1 LTISNYAGGLVALF
15 TYTILLSTLAVL
27 VPYLFTILYELK
39 LTWLRRGGLGKWLT
53 LLSGLL
59 ALAYTLWA
67 ISGIG
72 QEALLGGVGLMLLG
86 VPVYWWMQ
94 RASVVKL
101 GEASEANSAEV
112 KLTQ

>member
-1 LTISNYAGGLVALF
+1 
-15 TYTILLSTLAVL
+15 
-27 VPYLFTILYELK
+27 
-39 LTWLRRGGLGKWLT
+39 
-53 LLSGLL
+53 
-59 ALAYTLWA
+59 
-67 ISGIG
+67 
-72 QEALLGGVGLMLLG
+72 MLLG